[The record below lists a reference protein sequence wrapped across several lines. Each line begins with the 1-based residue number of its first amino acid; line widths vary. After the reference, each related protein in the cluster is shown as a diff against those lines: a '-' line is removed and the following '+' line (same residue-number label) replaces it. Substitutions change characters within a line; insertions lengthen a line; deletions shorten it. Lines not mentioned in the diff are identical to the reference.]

1 VEPLVEVGSAAGVGF
16 VPAAFAAVV
25 LGAAVFEAE
34 VAESPAGAL
43 EAFAPVALE
52 PVVAVSI
59 DDEAAPLLER
69 VAGSIDATPDDLAAV
84 GFDACPGAAPDVAGM
99 PKPAGDLGASPA
111 EEDFGV
117 AAPGAAGD
125 PVRAVAAP

>member
-1 VEPLVEVGSAAGVGF
+1 MEPLEEVGSAAGVGL

-43 EAFAPVALE
+43 EAFGPVALE

-59 DDEAAPLLER
+59 DDEAAALVER
-69 VAGSIDATPDDLAAV
+69 AGSIDPTPGDFVAV
-84 GFDACPGAAPDVAGM
+84 GFDACPGASPDVAGM

-125 PVRAVAAP
+125 PVRAVASP

>member
-1 VEPLVEVGSAAGVGF
+1 VGVASAGGVGL

-34 VAESPAGAL
+34 AAESLAGAL
-43 EAFAPVALE
+43 EAFGPPALE

-59 DDEAAPLLER
+59 DDEAAALLER
-69 VAGSIDATPDDLAAV
+69 AAGSIDATSDDFAAV

-99 PKPAGDLGASPA
+99 PKPAGDFCASPA
-111 EEDFGV
+111 EEDFEV
-117 AAPGAAGD
+117 ATPGAAGD
-125 PVRAVAAP
+125 PVRAAAAP